1 MESYPRQKG
10 KMHLSELG
18 RRVQGEEKMVS
29 NSLEMRK
36 MKMQY
41 GTEET
46 N

>member
-1 MESYPRQKG
+1 
-10 KMHLSELG
+10 MHLSESG